1 MLRAIPVAAA
11 ALLAACSTVPT
22 VPGVPPYRI
31 EIQQGNYVSQEMVAQ
46 LKPGMSREQV
56 RFILGTPLVTDIFHA
71 DRWDYIYYR
80 ELPDRRREQRR
91 IAVHFE
97 DGKLARI
104 SGDVVPADPARP
116 SPPKPAAASPKPGDP
131 RPGTEAAAK
140 PAAPQPAAE
149 PASPTPQNWTTRD
162 WAAEEKAE
170 REAQERALQAKPA
183 GEEKKERGFFG
194 RMLEKIGF

>member
-1 MLRAIPVAAA
+1 MLRAIPAAA
-11 ALLAACSTVPT
+11 ALLLAACSTVPT

-91 IAVHFE
+91 ISVHFA
-97 DGKLARI
+97 DGKLARVT
-104 SGDVVPADPARP
+104 GDVVPADPARA
-116 SPPKPAAASPKPGDP
+116 KPEAASPKP
-131 RPGTEAAAK
+131 EAAPTVAPK
-140 PAAPQPAAE
+140 PAAPATAAE
-149 PASPTPQNWTTRD
+149 PAAPPVQNWGTRD
-162 WAAEEKAE
+162 WEAEEKAE
-170 REAQERALQAKPA
+170 REAQEKTAREAQAKPA
-183 GEEKKERGFFG
+183 AEQHKERGFFG